1 MRESRTSRIAQSIVF
16 TIMIFVIAFAVAFLF
31 YKAARPVYPKDEI
44 ISNPIGYIQVS
55 QSQRINV
62 YVFKDT
68 EKGKEYLID
77 QLGGICPREQSTEVK
92 YYE

>member
-1 MRESRTSRIAQSIVF
+1 M
-16 TIMIFVIAFAVAFLF
+16 
-31 YKAARPVYPKDEI
+31 
-44 ISNPIGYIQVS
+44 SNPIGYIQVS
-55 QSQRINV
+55 KSQRINV

-77 QLGGICPREQSTEVK
+77 QLGGICLREQSTEVE

>member
-1 MRESRTSRIAQSIVF
+1 M
-16 TIMIFVIAFAVAFLF
+16 
-31 YKAARPVYPKDEI
+31 
-44 ISNPIGYIQVS
+44 SNPIGYIQVS
-55 QSQRINV
+55 KSQRINV

-92 YYE
+92 YYECEHSY

>member
-1 MRESRTSRIAQSIVF
+1 MS
-16 TIMIFVIAFAVAFLF
+16 
-31 YKAARPVYPKDEI
+31 K
-44 ISNPIGYIQVS
+44 PIGYIQVS

-77 QLGGICPREQSTEVK
+77 QLGGICVREQSTEVE

>member
-1 MRESRTSRIAQSIVF
+1 
-16 TIMIFVIAFAVAFLF
+16 MIFAIAFVVAFLF
-31 YKAARPVYPKDEI
+31 YETVQPVRYRTQIVSK
-44 ISNPIGYIQVS
+44 PIGYIQVS

-77 QLGGICPREQSTEVK
+77 QLGGICVREQSTEVE

>member
-1 MRESRTSRIAQSIVF
+1 
-16 TIMIFVIAFAVAFLF
+16 MIFAIAFVAAFLF
-31 YKAARPVYPKDEI
+31 YETVQPVRYRTQI
-44 ISNPIGYIQVS
+44 VSNPIGYIQVS
-55 QSQRINV
+55 KSQRINV

-77 QLGGICPREQSTEVK
+77 QLGGICPREQSTEVE